1 MRKISAHYYLDGME
15 VLHKYPII
23 TIENGIIVSIECHA
37 TLPEIAG
44 LEFYSGILLPLFID
58 VVDFREP
65 KADFSR
71 LLASPIV
78 AEFVMDDNTQINQE
92 IPLHL
97 QAKIKSVCLDHSDVE
112 ILNKSGVTSVV
123 KKINLLVEQGYF
135 KTAQNGVNYFTSQLS
150 KRYFMSLRE
159 VSIGC
164 RGEFLIYSDLLFI
177 QDASFNELKLRRL
190 L

>member
-1 MRKISAHYYLDGME
+1 MRKISAHYYLDGLE

-44 LEFYSGILLPLFID
+44 LEFYSGILLPLF
-58 VVDFREP
+58 VDLINVYCREGNLL
-65 KADFSR
+65 SH
-71 LLASPIV
+71 LASPFVADYLTDDTIACQELPMQVQDKVRRVKLNGSDLNIV
-78 AEFVMDDNTQINQE
+78 AEFGLI
-92 IPLHL
+92 
-97 QAKIKSVCLDHSDVE
+97 
-112 ILNKSGVTSVV
+112 SVV
-123 KKINLLVEQGYF
+123 KKINALVERGYF

-177 QDASFNELKLRRL
+177 QGASFNELKLRRL